1 MVSAEAQT
9 RPDGSQTI
17 DGPRLLEIRI
27 EPAVPQFAEPFE
39 LRFVIRIPK
48 GTVAFLPDTLLPTYI
63 RKDSPNGAKA
73 FVNEVFR
80 TTRSLETMPERGRRY
95 RVLYEVHPDAV

>member
-1 MVSAEAQT
+1 VA
-9 RPDGSQTI
+9 RTI
-17 DGPRLLEIRI
+17 EWAGRARSNLRL
-27 EPAVPQFAEPFE
+27 AVE
-39 LRFVIRIPK
+39 
-48 GTVAFLPDTLLPTYI
+48 YI

>member
-1 MVSAEAQT
+1 VA
-9 RPDGSQTI
+9 RTI
-17 DGPRLLEIRI
+17 EWAGRARSDLRL
-27 EPAVPQFAEPFE
+27 AVE
-39 LRFVIRIPK
+39 
-48 GTVAFLPDTLLPTYI
+48 YI

-80 TTRSLETMPERGRRY
+80 TTRSLETVPERGRLVADLNHPEIRQVLVGRY